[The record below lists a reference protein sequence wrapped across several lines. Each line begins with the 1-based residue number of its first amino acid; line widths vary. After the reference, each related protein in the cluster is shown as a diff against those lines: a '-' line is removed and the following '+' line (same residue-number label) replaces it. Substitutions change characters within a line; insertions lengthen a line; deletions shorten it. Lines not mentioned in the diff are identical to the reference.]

1 LTVEPP
7 RNGPSYDIF
16 VPIGDPEGSSLT
28 ASGRARLVCSP
39 CLRSTRCPWDNPDRR
54 HALVPV
60 PNEHPVVPD
69 KKASAMPDQPSDQ
82 AARVPAGVL
91 DRLITRA
98 LAIVPKPLK
107 GLIGFVL
114 GLFLLLALFGGAMFG
129 LARLIKGMPK

>member
-1 LTVEPP
+1 
-7 RNGPSYDIF
+7 
-16 VPIGDPEGSSLT
+16 
-28 ASGRARLVCSP
+28 
-39 CLRSTRCPWDNPDRR
+39 
-54 HALVPV
+54 
-60 PNEHPVVPD
+60 
-69 KKASAMPDQPSDQ
+69 MPDQPSDQ